1 MTQKA
6 SDRPAREAPRN
17 DQSPRRQGRRYAV
30 SSQRGKSSSKIRYIE
45 GTTPAGGCRFL

>member
-6 SDRPAREAPRN
+6 SEKPVKETGWN
-17 DQSPRRQGRRYAV
+17 DQSPRRHGRRYAV

>member
-6 SDRPAREAPRN
+6 SDRAAREAVRN
-17 DQSPRRQGRRYAV
+17 DQPPRRQGRRYAV

-45 GTTPAGGCRFL
+45 GTTPASGCRFL

>member
-1 MTQKA
+1 MNEQA
-6 SDRPAREAPRN
+6 NDRPARKADRN
-17 DQSPRRQGRRYAV
+17 EQSPRRQGRRYAV